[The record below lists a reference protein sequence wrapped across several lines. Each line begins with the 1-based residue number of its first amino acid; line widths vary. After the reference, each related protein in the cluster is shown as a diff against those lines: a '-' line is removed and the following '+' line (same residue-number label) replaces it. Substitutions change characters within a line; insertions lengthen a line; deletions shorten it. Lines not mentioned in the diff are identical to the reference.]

1 MEIIPTI
8 NCPNFKC
15 VKRRLEIA
23 EGFGTGW
30 VQIDVSDDKFGSR
43 ANWNNPEELQDK
55 INIKN
60 LSFYLEVH
68 LMIEEPMEDVLKWL
82 EIGVDRI
89 IIHIESK
96 FDFEKVLSKCEEYR
110 AELMLAVM
118 PETPIEEVFPYLEK
132 INLVQIL
139 AVDPGPSGQSFQN
152 KVMLKINTL
161 LERAPGIIIE
171 VDGGVDD
178 KIAKRLNEEGVS
190 IVASGSYIFES
201 ANPERRYKMLK
212 HESSRE

>member
-1 MEIIPTI
+1 MDIIPTI

-23 EGFGTGW
+23 ESFGTGW

-43 ANWNNPEELQDK
+43 VNWNNPEELQNK
-55 INIKN
+55 VNIKN
-60 LSFYLEVH
+60 LNFYLEVH
-68 LMIEEPMEDVLKWL
+68 LMVEEPMEDVLKWL

-96 FDFEKVLSKCEEYR
+96 FDFEKVLSKCEKYR

-152 KVMLKINTL
+152 EVMLKINTL

-178 KIAKRLNEEGVS
+178 KIAKRLKEEGVS
-190 IVASGSYIFES
+190 LVASGSYIFES
-201 ANPERRYKMLK
+201 ANPEKRYKMLK